1 MQLGLFRHHGEY
13 FPLDG
18 RRPIL
23 DAIDHVETEEVQ
35 TGVDFVAN
43 KGLRLLYEALDLSV
57 LLRDDHTVASGVF
70 HLGHHDRSLLAMA
83 SVVLD
88 KLLQWVL
95 ANHVRIEDKEEA
107 RLIVLTQVRLSE
119 LDRTSSAH
127 GLVFQTHRDL
137 DSILSKAH
145 TKHIYINLSRTF
157 SHLPFVRTPRKLPS

>member
-57 LLRDDHTVASGVF
+57 LLRDIQLRRSHCKRDRYRRDTGGV
-70 HLGHHDRSLLAMA
+70 HN
-83 SVVLD
+83 
-88 KLLQWVL
+88 K
-95 ANHVRIEDKEEA
+95 
-107 RLIVLTQVRLSE
+107 
-119 LDRTSSAH
+119 
-127 GLVFQTHRDL
+127 
-137 DSILSKAH
+137 
-145 TKHIYINLSRTF
+145 
-157 SHLPFVRTPRKLPS
+157 